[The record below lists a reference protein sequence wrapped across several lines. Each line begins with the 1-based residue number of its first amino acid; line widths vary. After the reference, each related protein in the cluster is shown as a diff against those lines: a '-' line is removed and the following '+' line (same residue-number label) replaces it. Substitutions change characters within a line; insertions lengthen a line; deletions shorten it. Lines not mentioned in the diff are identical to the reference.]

1 MGNSLV
7 KVSNMN
13 EDIEHTIVD
22 LGDLLP
28 TKSHEEIWDFLKEKQ
43 LQLGKYVCTFKINTT
58 QHLIMNLLLLFCLFV
73 CLFTFL

>member
-22 LGDLLP
+22 LGDLLQ

-43 LQLGKYVCTFKINTT
+43 LQLGMY
-58 QHLIMNLLLLFCLFV
+58 
-73 CLFTFL
+73 TFLKSIQHSGCVHVKKRSK